1 MKLIYEYYWKY
12 DSPNERLVK
21 IYFKTKIKK
30 YLVAEILHPSSI
42 LDYKVRDYLG
52 THHIIEHFFY
62 FKKLIYYY
70 CEFNKVVNKYHYI
83 NFNWMRLQLES
94 QDTYY
99 IFIKYTKWFRLFY
112 TFYNIKINNP
122 FIKPFRKL
130 YTFIKNIYAD
140 IYLFM
145 KIKFNRNK
153 NIDALTEF
161 YNSK

>member
-1 MKLIYEYYWKY
+1 MEIDYKYNWEYEF
-12 DSPNERLVK
+12 PNDHLVK
-21 IYFKTKIKK
+21 IYFKTKIKN
-30 YLVAEILHPSSI
+30 YLVAEILFSRSI

-52 THHIIEHFFY
+52 TEHIIEHFFY

-70 CEFNKVVNKYHYI
+70 CTFNKVVNKYHYI

-99 IFIKYTKWFRLFY
+99 VFIKYTKWFRLFY
-112 TFYNIKINNP
+112 TLYNIKINNP
-122 FIKPFRKL
+122 FIKPFRKV
-130 YTFIKNIYAD
+130 YAFIKNNYAD
-140 IYLFM
+140 AYLFI
-145 KIKFNRNK
+145 KTKFNRNK